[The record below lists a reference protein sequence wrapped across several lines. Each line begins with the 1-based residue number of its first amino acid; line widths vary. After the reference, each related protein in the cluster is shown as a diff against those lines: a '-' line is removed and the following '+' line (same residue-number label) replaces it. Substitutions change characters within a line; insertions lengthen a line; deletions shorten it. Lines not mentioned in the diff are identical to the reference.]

1 MNLYLVRDDVLQP
14 WEQKDDARWLGC
26 RHEVIHL
33 VDDLLWDQY
42 YETHTAVNVSSK
54 IHQNVVE
61 RVSWDKDLATS
72 KYQIYIVQTKQLRNQ
87 FICMQSTGFL
97 SKNSVKLLRSWKFEY
112 QVSSTDFRYFLGI
125 SDSQGLPYTA
135 NVVNK
140 KSGAYIQNAL
150 NRATMGLSLKAKRF
164 YRIGPWRLG
173 SSYSNFWPVAMC
185 QREFRIATFKRRTRD
200 TLCSLL

>member
-1 MNLYLVRDDVLQP
+1 MCFSHGNRKMTPAGLVAVMKSFTLLMMNEYLGTKILPLQNIKYTSFR
-14 WEQKDDARWLGC
+14 QNNF
-26 RHEVIHL
+26 
-33 VDDLLWDQY
+33 
-42 YETHTAVNVSSK
+42 ETNSSVCK
-54 IHQNVVE
+54 APGFYRKTQLN
-61 RVSWDKDLATS
+61 SWDLGNLS
-72 KYQIYIVQTKQLRNQ
+72 IRFQVQISGITTV
-87 FICMQSTGFL
+87 
-97 SKNSVKLLRSWKFEY
+97 
-112 QVSSTDFRYFLGI
+112 LGI